1 MASLYD
7 AFRVTL
13 SRILT
18 RQHAAVQVSAESIAA
33 AALAAAKAAAAGT
46 GHGQVA
52 ISETR
57 RFAGKDIQVTCL
69 PYPLLLAA
77 LPEH

>member
-1 MASLYD
+1 M
-7 AFRVTL
+7 L

-69 PYPLLLAA
+69 PFQLLLAA